1 MITIQEA
8 DNLISVAVFGEFTLA
23 DFKEFEEQVLYKSRG
38 DKKVDVLFDWRDM
51 LDYTVDVAWEDIKFI
66 REHGNDFRRIAI
78 ITDDQWRAWAAWVF
92 NLFVAADIRVFSNY
106 VDANAWLEG

>member
-23 DFKEFEEQVLYKSRG
+23 DFREFEEQVLYKSRA
-38 DKKVDVLFDWRDM
+38 DRKVDVLFDWRDM

-66 REHGNDFRRIAI
+66 REHGNDFGRIAI
-78 ITDDQWRAWAAWVF
+78 ITDNQWRAWAAWVF
-92 NLFVAADIRVFSNY
+92 NLFVDADIRVFSNY
-106 VDANAWLEG
+106 ADARTWLEA